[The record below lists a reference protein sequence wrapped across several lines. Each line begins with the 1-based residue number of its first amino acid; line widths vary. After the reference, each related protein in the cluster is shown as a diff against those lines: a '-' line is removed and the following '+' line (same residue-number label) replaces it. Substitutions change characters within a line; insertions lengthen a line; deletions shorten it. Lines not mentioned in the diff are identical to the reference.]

1 LCTVELAGRF
11 VGQDGVLLTEGLC
24 LCSGV
29 DNDLRVDSH
38 AFVFGR
44 FGGNAEGWE
53 VWSKDGDESR
63 SEGPTE
69 GSADGEGAIVGHPVA
84 YKSQTVDRST

>member
-1 LCTVELAGRF
+1 
-11 VGQDGVLLTEGLC
+11 LTEGLC

-29 DNDLRVDSH
+29 DDDLRVDSH

-44 FGGNAEGWE
+44 FGENAKGGE
-53 VWSKDGDESR
+53 VWSKDRDESR
-63 SEGPTE
+63 SEGPAE

-84 YKSQTVDRST
+84 CGSQTVDHTG

>member
-11 VGQDGVLLTEGLC
+11 VGQDGALLTKGPC

-44 FGGNAEGWE
+44 FGKNTEGGE
-53 VWSKDGDESR
+53 VWSKDGDESCSKR
-63 SEGPTE
+63 PAER
-69 GSADGEGAIVGHPVA
+69 SADSEGAIVGHPVA
-84 YKSQTVDRST
+84 YGSQTVDHSG